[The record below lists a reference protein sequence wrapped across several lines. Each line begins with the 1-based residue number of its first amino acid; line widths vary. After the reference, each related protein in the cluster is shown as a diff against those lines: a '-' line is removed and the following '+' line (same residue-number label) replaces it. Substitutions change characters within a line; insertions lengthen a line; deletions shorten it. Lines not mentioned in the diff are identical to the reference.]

1 MTEPLSKVFLILC
14 LFQLKHFICDWVIQT
29 DREVKYK
36 GSYLHPY
43 GILHSV
49 KHSVLTLCILMFFIP
64 SVASVLFALFD
75 GIIHY
80 HIDWVKGM
88 KQLDPECEKVLY
100 DNLWE
105 LYDDVEEQIKETDEL
120 LKEVDEVLENDGKI
134 K

>member
-29 DREVKYK
+29 DKEVKYK

-64 SVASVLFALFD
+64 SVTSVLFALFD

-80 HIDWVKGM
+80 HIDWT
-88 KQLDPECEKVLY
+88 KQNYTKKFNITPQHKSFWVAIGFDQMLHQLTYLYILYRIVL
-100 DNLWE
+100 
-105 LYDDVEEQIKETDEL
+105 
-120 LKEVDEVLENDGKI
+120 
-134 K
+134 